1 MSRLINVIAA
11 EIRSDWSNVWFG
23 AEPYV
28 QAMESMNTLEDGYLF
43 PGRNAG
49 ESVVVGFLGNAQ
61 TWRGEVARRIKKEL
75 KSMVSVK

>member
-1 MSRLINVIAA
+1 MPRKLNEIAA
-11 EIRSDWSNVWFG
+11 DIRQNWQNVWFG

-28 QAMESMNTLEDGYLF
+28 EAMESMGDIEDGYLF

-61 TWRGEVARRIKKEL
+61 TWRGEVARRIKEEL
-75 KSMVSVK
+75 RSMVGD